1 MPTPLAH
8 VMLRPPTSRMDIL
21 TAQEIDSITGK
32 SRLVAKYNTHVD
44 SESAYE
50 ILTAKLEEAAAK
62 TEEEEAKRPAA
73 KASAKKEESFLDNPM
88 VRSAGRTAATIIT
101 RSLLGALGLG
111 GRTSRKKNS
120 GFFG

>member
-1 MPTPLAH
+1 MRCLC
-8 VMLRPPTSRMDIL
+8 PPRSRMDIL
-21 TAQEIDSITGK
+21 TEAEIDAIVQKASW
-32 SRLVAKYNTHVD
+32 RLNTTQVVD

-62 TEEEEAKRPAA
+62 TEEEEIKKPAG
-73 KASAKKEESFLDNPM
+73 KTTAKKEESFLDNPM

>member
-1 MPTPLAH
+1 MP
-8 VMLRPPTSRMDIL
+8 
-21 TAQEIDSITGK
+21 
-32 SRLVAKYNTHVD
+32 KYNTQID

-50 ILTAKLEEAAAK
+50 ILNEKLKEAAAK

-88 VRSAGRTAATIIT
+88 VRSAGTAATIIT